1 MLLVALAQT
10 PVVTDAVPDGALR
23 GVVGTIF
30 VLGLLVLLAW
40 LLRRGTIALPG
51 RRATDAVRVETAVP
65 LGDRRSLVVVTV
77 DNRRLL
83 LGLTPTQ
90 VSLVTELEP
99 VPAVATDSAPRFDQA
114 LAGRLDA
121 VAGGGPA

>member
-1 MLLVALAQT
+1 MLLAALAQT
-10 PVVTDAVPDGALR
+10 PVVTDAVPSGAVR

-51 RRATDAVRVETAVP
+51 RRATDIVRVETAVP
-65 LGDRRSLVVVTV
+65 LGDRRSLMVVTV

-83 LGLTPTQ
+83 LGLTPMQ
-90 VSLVTELEP
+90 VSLVTELDP
-99 VPAVATDSAPRFDQA
+99 APAVATEPAPGFDRA

-121 VAGGGPA
+121 VPGGGPA